1 MRSLQQLTV
10 VVVAAVVVSAAH
22 TEASPVMPLPNTR
35 QAEYAE
41 TLTSYAVTTP
51 VRVSRDGAFLTN
63 QLHHTHHPSRTK
75 RDARTPDHELHYLLE
90 LDGKEHQVTLVP
102 NTQFVAPHAVV
113 ERVRG
118 GLVGRGWSE
127 VIGAR
132 PSCHYHGHV
141 RNHTASAAALS
152 TCNGLTGFVRTHDE
166 EYLIEPVQDHDPAHP
181 GAPHPHL
188 VYKRSALPTPE
199 THTCSSDSYERAI
212 QARSKW
218 EAEQEKAEGSGAR
231 RRRRRRKRSVSLERN
246 VEVTVVA
253 DKKMVDYYSNE
264 DLTTYILTVMNMV
277 SSVFH
282 DASIGNA
289 VNIYVVRIIML
300 EDDQHEALEI
310 NHNADDTLRS
320 FCQWQQMINPRNET
334 HPHHHDVAVLLTRY
348 NICSRV
354 SDWCATLG
362 VSEIAGMCQPLRSCN
377 VNEDTGLQISYTIA
391 HELGH
396 NFGMNHDGPQNGCEV
411 QHGTSQHVMSPHL
424 TNDAKM
430 ITWSNCSRKEITHFL
445 DRNWGKCLEDE
456 PPTVEYRFPELPP
469 GAMYD
474 ADHQCRL
481 SYGQEATH
489 CSDIEGMERVCQTLW
504 CRINN
509 RCITRMDPAAEGTQ
523 CGKHKW
529 CSAGECVTMGEQP
542 AAIHGNWGSWSSWS
556 SCTRTCGAGVAV
568 AERHCDN
575 PSPAYG
581 GRYCTG
587 DRKRYRICNTQ
598 DCPENGVSF
607 RALQCSQHGE
617 QPYKGENRTWL
628 PVLYSGTP
636 CELDCKPDNEF
647 YSVKLLDS
655 VLDGTPCKPGTKDM
669 CINGRC
675 KRVACD
681 WTIDG
686 EAQEDRCGHCHG
698 DGTQCVTIRGVFNQ
712 TIGSGYVEAVT
723 FPREA
728 RNVKLQD
735 LHDAANYFAIKDNN
749 TGEFYLNGDWVIHWS
764 GEYSANGIM
773 MYYDRDGE
781 TESLLLPGP
790 LKTPLTFML
799 LFQTENPGVSWEYT
813 MPHANATY
821 VPSFSWRH
829 TEWSI
834 CSVTCGSGTQVSRV
848 QCMEQEAG
856 LVEDRYC
863 SSQTRPKDRSRTCNT
878 HACPAWWWSG
888 PWQSCSVTCGA
899 GGIRRRTVICVR
911 SFGPT
916 EQMALLDSACDQS
929 GKPHETEPCP
939 GQEPCEHLLEWKVGA
954 WSKSCGQDPCEY
966 EQREV
971 ECVAPSGT
979 CDPLSQPTHRRQ
991 CGNITCGAWQA
1002 GNWSKC
1008 SAPCG
1013 EGVQFRRVWCAG
1025 GLACRERDEPRSV
1038 RECAGHCLDEDTQ
1051 LEIHEVLSQDP
1062 LTTHPAPGLATDS
1075 TSPTTTPSTTTTTSF
1090 TSTSTTSQTS
1100 TSTTSLTTSLSS
1112 TTTSPTTSTVPPPTS
1127 TILPSTTTNTTTTTT
1142 LPTSTQS
1149 IVTSSTTLP
1158 PPSPSTATTSPP
1170 SPPPPHTSPTTSQ
1183 STASTSTPSST
1194 SPGATPASTTTQP
1207 PTTAAGIKSR
1217 PTPFPANDD
1226 PFNSTFTSA
1235 LPVDLSTDS
1244 VATVLPTA
1252 QPSTAVSHSE
1262 DNTSTVTEA
1271 SPRQSPATSSSVSPP
1286 PALAPPSTPTE
1297 ATTDHTSWSTRVPH
1311 PLDPDTPDSAEP
1323 IPPSPDATQQE
1334 EAAAGVSKGA
1344 GEQGATHTPDS
1355 EINNGTVTPE
1365 EVSSAT
1371 ATTDGTLGGVQ
1382 LESKES
1388 PSPSEP
1394 PRSSHVISETL
1405 NEIDLDSKPQ
1415 VPKDKTL
1422 PDLKSYQGDD
1432 ATHPQVTSASE
1443 DRHRMVPPSTPVT
1456 TQRTKII
1463 DDSSNDKA
1471 ATASDTPVGV
1481 APPTKQTQ
1489 PTTPEELATAEPSA
1503 STELPTVLEEPVKKK
1518 HAEEESEATMLEE
1531 PLGPMAPDNDTDV
1544 QEEERPQGTAVD
1556 KIDVEDFEVIEI
1568 VELPAKGKKKKIRK
1582 KVLLHTGAEAVDA
1595 LHNLA
1600 EETAGRATPVPVPD
1614 SAENAVVPQHRWSV
1628 GSWSECTVEC
1638 GGGSREREVVCEAA
1652 TNTTTSIA
1660 DASLCPR
1667 PRPSSLQPCNT
1678 EECGEWVAGK
1688 WGECSAKCGTGERVR
1703 DVHCPKDLLC
1713 PASEQ
1718 PYAVDPCNP
1727 EPCVQWVVGPW
1738 SLCTRQCGGGYQ
1750 IRHVKCVDV
1759 RTQEASRACVREER
1773 PKHKM
1778 ACRNQRCPKNRR
1790 GQQRRCKDRLDT
1802 KLCRRLKHMCT
1813 TKFFLVKCCRTCL
1826 RRPG

>member
-1 MRSLQQLTV
+1 MWT
-10 VVVAAVVVSAAH
+10 
-22 TEASPVMPLPNTR
+22 
-35 QAEYAE
+35 
-41 TLTSYAVTTP
+41 
-51 VRVSRDGAFLTN
+51 
-63 QLHHTHHPSRTK
+63 
-75 RDARTPDHELHYLLE
+75 
-90 LDGKEHQVTLVP
+90 
-102 NTQFVAPHAVV
+102 
-113 ERVRG
+113 
-118 GLVGRGWSE
+118 
-127 VIGAR
+127 
-132 PSCHYHGHV
+132 
-141 RNHTASAAALS
+141 
-152 TCNGLTGFVRTHDE
+152 
-166 EYLIEPVQDHDPAHP
+166 
-181 GAPHPHL
+181 
-188 VYKRSALPTPE
+188 
-199 THTCSSDSYERAI
+199 
-212 QARSKW
+212 
-218 EAEQEKAEGSGAR
+218 
-231 RRRRRRKRSVSLERN
+231 
-246 VEVTVVA
+246 VTVVA

-289 VNIYVVRIIML
+289 VNIYVVRIILL

-310 NHNADDTLRS
+310 SHNADDTLRS
-320 FCQWQQMINPRNET
+320 FCQWQQMINPGNET

-411 QHGTSQHVMSPHL
+411 QDGTSQHVMSPHL

-445 DRNWGKCLEDE
+445 DRNWGTCLEDE

-509 RCITRMDPAAEGTQ
+509 RCITRMDPAAEGTH

-568 AERHCDN
+568 AVRHCDN

-598 DCPENGVSF
+598 ECPENGISF
-607 RALQCSQHGE
+607 RAVQCSQHGE

-628 PVLYSGTP
+628 PVLYQSSP
-636 CELDCKPDNEF
+636 CQLDCKPDNEF

-655 VLDGTPCKPGTKDM
+655 VVDGTPCKPGTKNM

-686 EAQEDRCGHCHG
+686 EAQEDRCGQCHG
-698 DGTQCVTIRGVFNQ
+698 DGTQCVTNRGVFNQ

-723 FPREA
+723 FPKEA
-728 RNVKLQD
+728 RNVKLHD
-735 LHDAANYFAIKDNN
+735 LHDAANYLAIKDTN
-749 TGEFYLNGDWVIHWS
+749 TGEYYLNGDWVIHWS

-813 MPHANATY
+813 LPHANATY
-821 VPSFSWRH
+821 IPSFSWRH

-929 GKPHETEPCP
+929 GKPHETEACPSQAPCV
-939 GQEPCEHLLEWKVGA
+939 QLLEWKVGP

-966 EQREV
+966 EEREV

-979 CDPLSQPTHRRQ
+979 CDPLSQPPYRRQ
-991 CGNITCGAWQA
+991 CGNITCGTWQA

-1013 EGVQFRRVWCAG
+1013 EGVQFRRVWCEG
-1025 GLACRERDEPRSV
+1025 GLACREKDEPRSV
-1038 RECAGHCLDEDTQ
+1038 RECTGNCLEEDTH
-1051 LEIHEVLSQDP
+1051 LEIHEVLSEDP
-1062 LTTHPAPGLATDS
+1062 FTAHSSSLATDS
-1075 TSPTTTPSTTTTTSF
+1075 TTSTTTPTTSSTTSLTTTTSP

-1100 TSTTSLTTSLSS
+1100 TSTTSVTTSLSS
-1112 TTTSPTTSTVPPPTS
+1112 TTASATTSTVLPPTS
-1127 TILPSTTTNTTTTTT
+1127 TILPSTTTTTS
-1142 LPTSTQS
+1142 PTSTQS
-1149 IVTSSTTLP
+1149 IITSSTTSP
-1158 PPSPSTATTSPP
+1158 PPSPSTATTSPLLP
-1170 SPPPPHTSPTTSQ
+1170 STTSDSVSIIQAISSPTPHDQ
-1183 STASTSTPSST
+1183 STATTSMPPSTIPD
-1194 SPGATPASTTTQP
+1194 ATPTSTTTPLTITPP
-1207 PTTAAGIKSR
+1207 PTTTEEIKSH
-1217 PTPFPANDD
+1217 PTPFPTNDD

-1235 LPVDLSTDS
+1235 LPLDLSTDS
-1244 VATVLPTA
+1244 VATVLPTT
-1252 QPSTAVSHSE
+1252 QPSTTVSHSK
-1262 DNTSTVTEA
+1262 DKTSAATEA
-1271 SPRQSPATSSSVSPP
+1271 SLTQGLATSSSVSPP

-1297 ATTDHTSWSTRVPH
+1297 ATTDHTSWPTRVPH
-1311 PLDPDTPDSAEP
+1311 PLDPDTPDSAEL
-1323 IPPSPDATQQE
+1323 IPPSPDATHQE
-1334 EAAAGVSKGA
+1334 EAATISEGA
-1344 GEQGATHTPDS
+1344 GEQDATRTPAG

-1365 EVSSAT
+1365 EVSSIT
-1371 ATTDGTLGGVQ
+1371 PTPDGALGGVQ

-1415 VPKDKTL
+1415 VSKDKTL

-1443 DRHRMVPPSTPVT
+1443 DHHKPMPSSTPVT
-1456 TQRTKII
+1456 TEKTKII
-1463 DDSSNDKA
+1463 DHFSNEKV
-1471 ATASDTPVGV
+1471 ATETEAPVGV
-1481 APPTKQTQ
+1481 APPTKQTEQ
-1489 PTTPEELATAEPSA
+1489 TTPEELATEGPLSR
-1503 STELPTVLEEPVKKK
+1503 TEQPTVLEEPVKKK
-1518 HAEEESEATMLEE
+1518 HIEEEAEATMVEE
-1531 PLGPMAPDNDTDV
+1531 PLRDVTPDNDTDA
-1544 QEEERPQGTAVD
+1544 QEEERPQGIAVD

-1568 VELPAKGKKKKIRK
+1568 VELPAKGKKKKMRK
-1582 KVLLHTGAEAVDA
+1582 KVLLHTGVEAVDA

-1600 EETAGRATPVPVPD
+1600 EETASHATPAPMPD
-1614 SAENAVVPQHRWSV
+1614 TAGNTIVPQHRWSF

-1638 GGGSREREVVCEAA
+1638 GGGSREREVVCEAV
-1652 TNTTTSIA
+1652 TNTTTSIV

-1678 EECGEWVAGK
+1678 EECGEWVAGN

-1718 PYAVDPCNP
+1718 PYEVEPCNP

-1759 RTQEASRACVREER
+1759 RTQEASKACVREER

-1778 ACRNQRCPKNRR
+1778 ACHNQRCPKNRR
-1790 GQQRRCKDRLDT
+1790 GQQRRCRDRLDT